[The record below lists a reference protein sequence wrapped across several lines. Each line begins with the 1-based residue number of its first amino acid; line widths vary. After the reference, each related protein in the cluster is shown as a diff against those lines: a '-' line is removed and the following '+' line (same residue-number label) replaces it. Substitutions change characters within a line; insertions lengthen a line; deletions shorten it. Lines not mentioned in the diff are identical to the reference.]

1 MAHDPRHAILRP
13 DEQFNQSNG
22 GNHMKL
28 FFTVFSPHS
37 VDTVH
42 LALIVTHVLGALFSL
57 VVAPL
62 AMFTAKGGPAHRQWG
77 RAYFWGM
84 FLTNTTA
91 LVLLGWRFN
100 IFLLGVTIISL
111 YSALSGYR
119 VLYRKRPTHGA
130 GPTRFDWAAAL
141 VVLVAGVT
149 LVAWGGLTALDITP
163 LRIPSDGG
171 AFSVFVILPIVFG
184 ALIANDALTDLRL
197 FRRLST
203 DRHWWWYYHM
213 ERMLG
218 SYIGLLTALMVQ
230 QVGPELPSSL
240 QWLAWVAP
248 SIIGTPTIAYWIGVY
263 RRRFARQAANPV
275 MAQVEESGQPLR
287 TV

>member
-1 MAHDPRHAILRP
+1 M
-13 DEQFNQSNG
+13 N
-22 GNHMKL
+22 L
-28 FFTVFSPHS
+28 FFTIFSPQY
-37 VDTVH
+37 VDAAH
-42 LALIVTHVLGALFSL
+42 LALIVVHVVGALFSL
-57 VVAPL
+57 VLAPL
-62 AMFTAKGGPAHRQWG
+62 AIITAKGGAAHRQWG

-111 YSALSGYR
+111 YSAFSGYR
-119 VLYRKRPTHGA
+119 VLYRKRPTQSA
-130 GPTRFDWAAAL
+130 GPTRLDWTAAL

-149 LVAWGGLTALDITP
+149 LVAWGGLTALGITP

-171 AFSVFVILPIVFG
+171 AFTVFVILPIVFG

-197 FRRLST
+197 FRQPST

-218 SYIGLLTALMVQ
+218 SYVGLLTALMVQ
-230 QVGPELPSSL
+230 QVGPELPPSL

-248 SIIGTPTIAYWIGVY
+248 SIIGTPTIAYWINVY
-263 RRRFARQAANPV
+263 RRRFARQATMSPA
-275 MAQVEESGQPLR
+275 MAQIEESGQPLR